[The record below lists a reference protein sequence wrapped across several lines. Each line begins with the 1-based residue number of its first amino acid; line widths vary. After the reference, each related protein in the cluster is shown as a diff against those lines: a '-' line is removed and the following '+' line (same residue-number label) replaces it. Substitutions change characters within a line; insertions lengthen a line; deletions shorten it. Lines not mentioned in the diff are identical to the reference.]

1 MKSSVKIPKS
11 VHYKTGNRFDR
22 AIALI
27 RNCCLL
33 LALTNACTGQGVTD
47 FEAEQEIIS
56 PVDKAKISPFT
67 VGVYYYPWHGGDFH
81 GGNYLREHLS
91 PPQLPSLGEYDD
103 RDPGVIAQHLQ
114 WSLAANVSLWV
125 SSWWGPGRREDNTL
139 LQHIL
144 PHEELG
150 KMQIALFY
158 ETSGRIPNFRDVS
171 NVSSDITHIAANYFA
186 HPNYLRIDGRP
197 VLFVYLTR
205 VLSRNGKLDEVV
217 ALMRRTAK
225 TAGYDLYIVGD
236 QVFGQP
242 TNSSALSSL
251 NAVTNYDVYGS
262 MGAQG
267 YAGQSAVDSYYAAQA
282 KWKALANAAGTAFIP
297 AATPGFNDKGV
308 RDGHPAVSRRLTVS
322 SEHGTL
328 FRAMLQQ
335 AVNHTESA
343 TGNML
348 LITSWNEWHE
358 DTQIE
363 PVIVSTPTAS
373 DVNNGAYSEGLDY
386 EGYGERYLNILREET
401 LR

>member
-1 MKSSVKIPKS
+1 MLASLVQYTISNPY
-11 VHYKTGNRFDR
+11 HR
-22 AIALI
+22 ALALVCT
-27 RNCCLL
+27 CCLF
-33 LALTNACTGQGVTD
+33 LALTAACKKQGVTN
-47 FEAEQEIIS
+47 FEEEQEMIS
-56 PVDKAKISPFT
+56 PEDIAKNLPYT
-67 VGVYYYPWHGGDFH
+67 VGVYYYPWYEGDFH
-81 GGNYLREHLS
+81 GGKYIREHLR

-103 RDPGVIAQHLQ
+103 RDPEVIAQHLK
-114 WSLAANVSLWV
+114 WSTTANVSLWV
-125 SSWWGPGRREDNTL
+125 SSWWGPGRREDRTL

-150 KMQIALFY
+150 EMQIALFY
-158 ETSGRIPNFRDVS
+158 ETSGRIPNFDDVS
-171 NVSSDITHIAANYFA
+171 NVSSDITHMSTNYFA
-186 HPNYLRIDGRP
+186 HPNYLRIDSRP

-205 VLSRNGKLDEVV
+205 VLSRNGMLDEVV
-217 ALMRRTAK
+217 ALMRSAAK
-225 TAGYDLYIVGD
+225 KAGHDLYIIGD

-242 TNSSALSSL
+242 TNSSALAL
-251 NAVTNYDVYGS
+251 LDAVTNYDVYGS

-267 YAGQSAVDSYYAAQA
+267 YAGQPAVDAYYAAQA
-282 KWKALANAAGTAFIP
+282 EWQALANAAGTAFIP

-308 RDGHPAVSRRLTVS
+308 RSGHPAMSRRLTLS

-343 TGNML
+343 TGDML

-373 DVNNGAYSEGLDY
+373 DVDNGAYSEGLDY

-401 LR
+401 TR

>member
-1 MKSSVKIPKS
+1 MKSSTKLARS
-11 VHYKTGNRFDR
+11 VQDTICNQNHRTLTLVCTFCLFLFLT
-22 AIALI
+22 IA
-27 RNCCLL
+27 CKK
-33 LALTNACTGQGVTD
+33 QGVINPED
-47 FEAEQEIIS
+47 I
-56 PVDKAKISPFT
+56 AKNSLYT
-67 VGVYYYPWHGGDFH
+67 VGVYYYPWYGGDFH
-81 GGNYLREHLS
+81 GGKYMREHLR

-103 RDPGVIAQHLQ
+103 RDPEVIAQHLQ
-114 WSLAANVSLWV
+114 WSMTANVSLWV
-125 SSWWGPGRREDNTL
+125 TSWWGPGRREDRTL

-150 KMQIALFY
+150 EMQIALFY
-158 ETSGRIPNFRDVS
+158 ETSGRIPNFDDVS
-171 NVSSDITHIAANYFA
+171 NISSDIAHMSANYFA

-205 VLSRNGKLDEVV
+205 VLSRNGILNEVI

-242 TNSSALSSL
+242 TNSSALSLL

-267 YAGQSAVDSYYAAQA
+267 YAGQPAVDAYYAAQA
-282 KWKALANAAGTAFIP
+282 KWKALANEAGTAFIP

-308 RDGHPAVSRRLTVS
+308 RGGHPAVSRRLTLS

-335 AVNHTESA
+335 AINHTENA
-343 TGNML
+343 TGDML

-363 PVIVSTPTAS
+363 PVVESAPTTS
-373 DVNNGAYSEGLDY
+373 DVGDGAYSEGLDY

-401 LR
+401 TR